1 MNSDLSSAIYHRIF
15 RSVGADS
22 LGQVINTLM
31 RIVLIPLFLTAW
43 GAQTYGEWLAITAFA
58 AWIGFGDLGG
68 QLYYV
73 NRLTADWASGRL
85 DEFQRV
91 YSTAL
96 FTFLAAMILL
106 FGLVLFLVAAFPVG
120 SWLNFKH
127 ISNTEISFVL
137 LLMTLRFLIALPMGL
152 FLGLYRA
159 IGAQATSVMFGNL
172 ILLIQFFASVCAL
185 YFDAGVVALATV
197 EVFPVL
203 VVIVIIYW
211 RLPKIMPKSF
221 RLLNFKMDF
230 TVFKESISPSLHF
243 LGMQISNSVIV
254 QGSILVLAGVLGSID
269 VALFSSLRV
278 VSNVVARF
286 LGVVGNAAWPEITR
300 LSSNSENGKLSNL
313 FSTVLYLTLMFGFL
327 YLFIIVNFGETLFN
341 YWLQNKLHY
350 DFWVMYLLICQ
361 VVISSLLA
369 WGGNILMATNKHE
382 EFARW
387 QFVINMGA
395 LLAIYVGAKIYGLIG
410 AVAGLVIGQVIP
422 VFYVTIYLLGHKGFP
437 TLGREII
444 KITVVTFALLPLFL
458 NIWSGSLALAGLSIY
473 LINTKKKYSD
483 LV

>member
-1 MNSDLSSAIYHRIF
+1 MNSDLTKTIYHRIF

-43 GAQTYGEWLAITAFA
+43 GAQTYGEWLIITAFA

-73 NRLTADWASGRL
+73 NRLTAEWATGKL
-85 DEFQRV
+85 DEFQKV
-91 YSTAL
+91 YSTGL

-106 FGLVLFLVAAFPVG
+106 FALVLFLIAAFPVG
-120 SWLNFKH
+120 SWLNFQR
-127 ISNTEISFVL
+127 ITNAEISLVL

-152 FLGLYRA
+152 LLGLYRA
-159 IGAQATSVMFGNL
+159 IGAQATSVMYGNL
-172 ILLIQFFASVCAL
+172 ILLIQFCASVCAL
-185 YFDAGVVALATV
+185 YFNAGVVTLAAV
-197 EVFPVL
+197 EIFPVL
-203 VVIVIIYW
+203 IAMVIIYW
-211 RLPKIMPKSF
+211 RLPKMMPKSF
-221 RLLNFKMDF
+221 RLFHFKMDLL
-230 TVFKESISPSLHF
+230 VFKEAISPSLHF
-243 LGMQISNSVIV
+243 LSMQISNSVII

-286 LGVVGNAAWPEITR
+286 LGIVGNAAWPEITR
-300 LSSNSENGKLSNL
+300 LSSNSENEKLSNL
-313 FSTVLYLTLMFGFL
+313 FSTVLYLTLMFGFS

-341 YWLQNKLHY
+341 YWLQHKLHY

-361 VVISSLLA
+361 VVISSLLT

-387 QFVINMGA
+387 QFIINMGA
-395 LLAIYVGAKIYGLIG
+395 LLAIYIGAKMYGLTG

-437 TLGREII
+437 ILRRETI
-444 KITVVTFALLPLFL
+444 KIILVTLALLPFFL
-458 NIWSGSLALAGLSIY
+458 NVWSGFLALSGLAIY
-473 LINTKKKYSD
+473 LINLKKKIIWT
-483 LV
+483 